1 MTQIRTANRRAADQ
15 EPSRAPASLVDLM
28 HDSPWKAPITVSL
41 VVVNMVVFLLMLRQ
55 GAGFWHSAS
64 TVQLAWGANFGP
76 ATQDGQ
82 WWRLGTA
89 LFLHFGVVH
98 LALNMWAL
106 WDVGRLVERL
116 YGRWRFCL
124 LYFCSGVFG
133 NLLSLVVQGNQAV
146 SGGASGAIFALYGAL
161 LVYLWRERRRVDK
174 GEFRWLFGAAAAF
187 TVVTLVIGALV
198 PGIDNAAHIGGWV
211 AGALLAR
218 GMARPWV
225 RRGVRAQVAP
235 LSALASLGLAVVV
248 LAQHLPPPR
257 YRMGEELRAKQAIQD
272 FMVEDQRLAKR
283 REDLLFRSQLAGL
296 SFDEV
301 AGRIDTT
308 LTQEYN
314 ENFESLSALH
324 LDAGAPSAAM
334 LATMRRYAE
343 QRGDASQ
350 ALADSL
356 RSGDPNKIRQALDQV
371 RKPPVAVV
379 GPARP
384 ATRATPA
391 MPASAAAASRPA
403 SSATP

>member
-1 MTQIRTANRRAADQ
+1 MTEIHPSNRRAADRDA
-15 EPSRAPASLVDLM
+15 SRAPVSLVDLM
-28 HDSPWKAPITVSL
+28 RDSPWKAPITVVL
-41 VVVNMVVFLLMLRQ
+41 VVANVVVFLLMLRQ

-98 LALNMWAL
+98 LGLNMWAL

-124 LYFCSGVFG
+124 LYFASGVFG

-187 TVVTLVIGALV
+187 TVVTLVVGMLV
-198 PGIDNAAHIGGWV
+198 PGIDNAAHIGGWL
-211 AGALLAR
+211 AGAFLAR
-218 GMARPWV
+218 GMAKPWV
-225 RRGVRAQVAP
+225 RRGARAQLAP
-235 LSALASLGLAVVV
+235 LGALAALGLAVVV
-248 LAQHLPPPR
+248 LVQHLPPPR
-257 YRMGEELRAKQAIQD
+257 YRLGEELRAKQAIQE
-272 FMVEDQRLAKR
+272 FLAADQRLAKR

-301 AGRIDTT
+301 AGRIDST
-308 LTQEYN
+308 LTPEYT
-314 ENFESLSALH
+314 ENFEELSALH

-334 LATMRRYAE
+334 LAAMRRYAE
-343 QRGDASQ
+343 QRSDASQ

-356 RSGDPNKIRQALDQV
+356 RSGDVDKIRKALDQV
-371 RKPPVAVV
+371 RKPPAAAMA
-379 GPARP
+379 PARP
-384 ATRATPA
+384 ASAASTPA
-391 MPASAAAASRPA
+391 ARDRP
-403 SSATP
+403 